1 MSIIIDPTKPM
12 QPEEILQVLR
22 AVREHIPDFVQ
33 MPAIDRASLRR
44 LATAVDPEFVQES
57 ISAVG
62 VSNPLKGALGTS
74 AEQLQQDSEFTGRWS
89 LVASEL
95 RALLDGVLSALAVR
109 RHRLSLTALQ
119 VYNVS
124 RQLARRP
131 ENANLLPHIRRMR
144 ERNTLGRKRV
154 KQDALKPAEP
164 AKPGEPEQPGTK
176 PEPQSKPQ

>member
-22 AVREHIPDFVQ
+22 EVRNHIPDYVQ
-33 MPAIDRASLRR
+33 LAAADRGALQR
-44 LATAVDPEFVQES
+44 LATVLDPEFVQES
-57 ISAVG
+57 IAAVG
-62 VSNPLKGALGTS
+62 VSGPLKGALGTS
-74 AEQLQQDSEFTGRWS
+74 AEQLQQDSDFTGRWGQ
-89 LVASEL
+89 VASEL

-109 RHRLSLTALQ
+109 RHRLGLTALQ

-131 ENANLLPHIRRMR
+131 ENANLLPHIKRMR
-144 ERNTLGRKRV
+144 ERNTLGRKRA
-154 KQDALKPAEP
+154 KQDALKP
-164 AKPGEPEQPGTK
+164 GTQPETK